1 MEHAFTDS
9 FELPLPREMVF
20 AFFSDAHNLEAITP
34 SELNF
39 RILTP
44 DPIVLETGTLIEYRL
59 RLFGVPFRWVTRIA
73 EWSPP
78 ERFVDEQLRG
88 PYALWVHTHT
98 FEAKPAGTVVHDH
111 VRYRLPLSPVGDV
124 AYPLLRAQVVR
135 IFEHRR
141 RVVRETLLGG
151 RNVVTSGNL
160 SPHMRDGIV
169 RSAVDGE
176 P

>member
-1 MEHAFTDS
+1 MEHTFTDS
-9 FELPLPREMVF
+9 LELPLPREKVF
-20 AFFSDAHNLEAITP
+20 AFFSDAHNLELITP

-44 DPIVLETGTLIEYRL
+44 GPIVLETGALIEYRL

-73 EWSPP
+73 DWNPP

-98 FEAKPAGTVVHDH
+98 FEPTASGTVIRDH
-111 VRYRLPLSPVGDV
+111 VRYRLPVSPLGDV
-124 AYPLLRAQVVR
+124 AYPLVRAQVGR

-141 RVVRETLLGG
+141 RVVREAFLGPG
-151 RNVVTSGNL
+151 G
-160 SPHMRDGIV
+160 
-169 RSAVDGE
+169 A
-176 P
+176 

>member
-9 FELPLPREMVF
+9 FELPLPREKVF

-98 FEAKPAGTVVHDH
+98 FEAKPTGTVIHDH
-111 VRYRLPLSPVGDV
+111 VRYRLPLSPLGDV
-124 AYPLLRAQVVR
+124 AYPLVRAQVGR

-141 RVVRETLLGG
+141 RVVREALLG
-151 RNVVTSGNL
+151 R
-160 SPHMRDGIV
+160 
-169 RSAVDGE
+169 AVA
-176 P
+176 

>member
-1 MEHAFTDS
+1 MEHTFADS
-9 FELPLPREMVF
+9 LELPLPRETVF

-34 SELNF
+34 AELDF

-44 DPIVLETGTLIEYRL
+44 DPIVLETGALIEYRL

-98 FEAKPAGTVVHDH
+98 FEPTPSGTLISDR
-111 VRYRLPLSPVGDV
+111 VRYQLPLSPLGEV
-124 AYPLLRAQVVR
+124 AYPIVRAQVGR

-141 RVVRETLLGG
+141 RVVREALLG
-151 RNVVTSGNL
+151 R
-160 SPHMRDGIV
+160 GIV
-169 RSAVDGE
+169 AHSA
-176 P
+176 